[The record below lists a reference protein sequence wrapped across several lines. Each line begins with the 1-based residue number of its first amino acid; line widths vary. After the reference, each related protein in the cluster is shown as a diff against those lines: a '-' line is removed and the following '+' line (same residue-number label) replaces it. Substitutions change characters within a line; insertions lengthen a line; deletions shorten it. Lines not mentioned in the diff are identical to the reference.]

1 MDHET
6 APPFMTEI
14 HPEDHLF
21 GFLKGRLGEER
32 ARKAYLEG
40 GKSDA
45 AQTAATIRRFR
56 KETEVRVL
64 EFASGYGRVTRHLR
78 DLLPG
83 ASLYAS
89 DIHPQACEFVTAN
102 ISVPTF
108 QSSARPE
115 DLNVGS
121 GYDFIFVISLFSHL
135 PDHSFGRWIGALV
148 DTLSPGGHLMFT
160 THGDNSRRQYK
171 GVDFSQYEH
180 GDGWVYIRRSDQPD
194 IADDDY
200 GTMLVEPTYVTRTIA
215 TCEAALL
222 RSFTSAAWFGHQDE
236 WVLQRKT

>member
-1 MDHET
+1 MGG
-6 APPFMTEI
+6 ACA
-14 HPEDHLF
+14 
-21 GFLKGRLGEER
+21 RR
-32 ARKAYLEG
+32 AYIEG

-45 AQTAATIRRFR
+45 AQTAATIRHFR

-102 ISVPTF
+102 ISVPTL

-121 GYDFIFVISLFSHL
+121 GYDFIFVIARRG
-135 PDHSFGRWIGALV
+135 GRRFRRAVRPEL
-148 DTLSPGGHLMFT
+148 TTALSP
-160 THGDNSRRQYK
+160 
-171 GVDFSQYEH
+171 
-180 GDGWVYIRRSDQPD
+180 
-194 IADDDY
+194 
-200 GTMLVEPTYVTRTIA
+200 
-215 TCEAALL
+215 AAKD
-222 RSFTSAAWFGHQDE
+222 REVAPSGAMRCWS
-236 WVLQRKT
+236 

>member
-6 APPFMTEI
+6 APPFLTEI

-64 EFASGYGRVTRHLR
+64 EFASDYGRVTRHLR

-102 ISVPTF
+102 ISVPTL

-121 GYDFIFVISLFSHL
+121 GYDFIFVI
-135 PDHSFGRWIGALV
+135 A
-148 DTLSPGGHLMFT
+148 
-160 THGDNSRRQYK
+160 
-171 GVDFSQYEH
+171 
-180 GDGWVYIRRSDQPD
+180 
-194 IADDDY
+194 
-200 GTMLVEPTYVTRTIA
+200 TRTA
-215 TCEAALL
+215 VV
-222 RSFTSAAWFGHQDE
+222 SGGPSA
-236 WVLQRKT
+236 RN

>member
-1 MDHET
+1 MDQT
-6 APPFMTEI
+6 RASPFTIEI
-14 HPEDHLF
+14 HPEDHLY

-45 AQTAATIRRFR
+45 TQTAATIRRFR
-56 KETEVRVL
+56 KEPEVNIL

-78 DLLPG
+78 DLLPD

-89 DIHPQACEFVTAN
+89 DIHPQACEFVITN
-102 ISVPTF
+102 ISVPTLP
-108 QSSARPE
+108 SSARPE
-115 DLNVGS
+115 DLSVGT

-135 PDHSFGRWIGALV
+135 PDHSFGRWISALV
-148 DTLSPGGHLMFT
+148 DILSPGGHLMFT
-160 THGDNSRRQYK
+160 THGDVSRRQYK
-171 GVDFSQYEH
+171 GADFSQHEH

-194 IADDDY
+194 IADEDY
-200 GTMLVEPTYVTRTIA
+200 GTMLVEPTYVTRSIA

-222 RSFTSAAWFGHQDE
+222 RSFTSAVWFGHQDE
-236 WVLQRKT
+236 WVVQRKG